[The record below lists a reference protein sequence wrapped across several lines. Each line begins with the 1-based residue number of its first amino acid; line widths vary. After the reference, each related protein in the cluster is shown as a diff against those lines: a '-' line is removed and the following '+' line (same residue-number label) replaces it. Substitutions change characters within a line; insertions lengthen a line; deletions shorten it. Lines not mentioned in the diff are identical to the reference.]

1 MPEGAAPR
9 ADPADL
15 AGLGRT
21 ALRFGLSGGLNTVLT
36 WGLYG
41 LLLRWLPYG
50 WSYSLAFA
58 AGIALAY
65 ALGRYLV
72 FRRPGVRGGPLW
84 VALIYLGQY
93 LLGLA
98 LVQVWVAWWQA
109 PALWAPLFATAL
121 SLPLNFLLQRQVF
134 RPGRGPA

>member
-1 MPEGAAPR
+1 MPDRAAR
-9 ADPADL
+9 VADR
-15 AGLGRT
+15 GRLGHLGCT
-21 ALRFGLSGGLNTVLT
+21 ALRFGLAGGLNTLLT

-72 FRRPGVRGGPLW
+72 FQRPGVRGGLLW

-134 RPGRGPA
+134 QPGRARA